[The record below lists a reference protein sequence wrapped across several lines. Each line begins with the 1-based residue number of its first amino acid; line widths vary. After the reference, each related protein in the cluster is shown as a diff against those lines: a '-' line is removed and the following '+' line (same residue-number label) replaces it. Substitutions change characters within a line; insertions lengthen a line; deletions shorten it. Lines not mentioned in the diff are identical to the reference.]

1 VRRELNTELLAGRYD
16 TPLGP
21 IRFTPE
27 GEVIQEQFYVAQVK
41 MDEGARTG
49 RFALLP

>member
-1 VRRELNTELLAGRYD
+1 VRRELNSEILAGRYD

-27 GEVIQEQFYVAQVK
+27 GEVIQERFYVAQVR
-41 MDEGARTG
+41 MDPNGRSG

>member
-1 VRRELNTELLAGRYD
+1 VSRELNAEILAGRYD

-27 GEVIQEQFYVAQVK
+27 GEVIQDRFYVAQVK
-41 MDEGARTG
+41 MAPDGRSG